1 MNSLYKL
8 WGRRFRLPTIA
19 LLLTCSALL
28 HATTFYV
35 TVAGLGGEPEYE
47 QRFSGWAKDVDKL
60 LQSAGPDAKVHT
72 LYGADAT
79 RAKVQSVLAQ
89 ISHEAQPGDAL
100 VVMLIGHG
108 TYDGTDYKFNLPGPD
123 LSATELAALLDRI
136 PAQRQL
142 VVNMTSCSGG
152 SRSVLEKPNRA
163 VITATKSGT
172 ERNATIFTRYWLE
185 ALRDPSADT
194 DKNGVI
200 SALEAFR
207 YAEEKTANFYETQ
220 KRLATEHAMLEDTG
234 KGDGTK
240 SPSPANGEGLLAS
253 RIAVLR
259 IGSAQTIANTPEK
272 QKLLAHKED
281 LEQQIDVLKY
291 QKASMPIDDYK
302 KKLGALLLDLAQ
314 TQAELDK

>member
-1 MNSLYKL
+1 MRAL
-8 WGRRFRLPTIA
+8 A
-19 LLLTCSALL
+19 LLLSTGALL
-28 HATTFYV
+28 HATTFYL

-60 LQSAGPDAKVHT
+60 LKSAGPDAKVQT

-79 RAKVQSVLAQ
+79 KAKVQSVLGDIAHQ
-89 ISHEAQPGDAL
+89 AQPNDAL

-108 TYDGTDYKFNLPGPD
+108 TFDGSEYKFNLPGPD
-123 LSATELAALLDRI
+123 LSAVELATLLDKI

-142 VVNMTSCSGG
+142 IVNMTSCSGG
-152 SRSVLEKPNRA
+152 SRAVLERANRA
-163 VITATKSGT
+163 VITATKTGT
-172 ERNATIFTRYWLE
+172 ERNATIFVRYWVE
-185 ALRDPSADT
+185 ALRDSSADT

-207 YAEEKTANFYETQ
+207 YAQEKTANFYDTQ
-220 KRLATEHAMLEDTG
+220 KRLATEHPILEDTG

-240 SPSPANGEGLLAS
+240 SPGPDNGEGLLAA
-253 RIAVLR
+253 RIPVLK
-259 IGSAQTIANTPEK
+259 IGSAQELANTPEK

-281 LEQQIDVLKY
+281 LEQQIDALKY
-291 QKASMPIDDYK
+291 QKAALPIDQYK
-302 KKLGALLLDLAQ
+302 KQLGVLLLDLAK